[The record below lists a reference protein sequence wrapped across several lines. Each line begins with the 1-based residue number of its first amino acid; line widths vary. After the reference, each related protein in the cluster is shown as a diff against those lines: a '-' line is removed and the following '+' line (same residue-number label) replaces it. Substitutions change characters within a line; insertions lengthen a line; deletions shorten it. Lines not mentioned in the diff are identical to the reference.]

1 MIRFESGA
9 SSRQVFTDDR
19 HDSPGWRNL
28 EVETDRFAA
37 ELQRSCLWGTEAG
50 TAARLAL
57 RDDERNVEVPLVLQ
71 EPHRIGFVITSPA
84 LVKRPDVS
92 V

>member
-37 ELQRSCLWGTEAG
+37 ELQR
-50 TAARLAL
+50 LAYGEQKL
-57 RDDERNVEVPLVLQ
+57 VPLLGWPCETMNGTWRFRLSFKNHIGSVLSSHLQ
-71 EPHRIGFVITSPA
+71 
-84 LVKRPDVS
+84 L
-92 V
+92 